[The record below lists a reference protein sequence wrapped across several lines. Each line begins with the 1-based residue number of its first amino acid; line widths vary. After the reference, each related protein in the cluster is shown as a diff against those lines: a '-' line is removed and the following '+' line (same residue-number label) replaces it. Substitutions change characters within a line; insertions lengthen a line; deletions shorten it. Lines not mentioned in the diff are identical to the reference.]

1 MNPSANSAE
10 RLFVDNSESRL
21 AFDYLTYEK
30 GRQMMNEDR
39 TKETNDSRS
48 FQDRVFARFDTI
60 DDRFERVE
68 MRIGKLEDRQYDTK
82 PIWERALAAIAET
95 NKVMLAGFSDF
106 RGQLESINARLDAM
120 DGRFDAMDARFD
132 AMDARFD
139 AMDARFDAMDARFDT
154 MDGKFRVLSD
164 KVEVGSTA
172 LQTEVENGL
181 RGVERKI
188 DVLNKNILDLQA
200 DQRYVDSRLEKIE
213 SQAKPS

>member
-1 MNPSANSAE
+1 VNPSANSAE